1 MTPPE
6 LQPILRDYIT
16 LVCKGQGL
24 SSTKYNDNQW
34 KIMTENIGEFV
45 WLCDEDSNILLFFY
59 VWYNHRNIYQVEVI
73 REKILKDGNISKEQF
88 DRMCQSWASL
98 ESNIIQFTKENQK
111 LMDKQKDKDHNID
124 LEHER

>member
-16 LVCKGQGL
+16 LICKEQGL

-34 KIMTENIGEFV
+34 EIMTENIGEFV
-45 WLCDEDSNILLFFY
+45 WLCDEDSNTLLFFY
-59 VWYNHRNIYQVEVI
+59 VWYNHQKIYQVEVI

-111 LMDKQKDKDHNID
+111 LREKQRDKDHNID
-124 LEHER
+124 LEPEQ

>member
-16 LVCKGQGL
+16 LICKEQGL
-24 SSTKYNDNQW
+24 PSTKYNGNQW

-45 WLCDEDSNILLFFY
+45 WLCGEDSNILLFFY

-88 DRMCQSWASL
+88 DRICQS
-98 ESNIIQFTKENQK
+98 
-111 LMDKQKDKDHNID
+111 
-124 LEHER
+124 

>member
-16 LVCKGQGL
+16 LICKEQGL
-24 SSTKYNDNQW
+24 PSTKYNGNQW

-98 ESNIIQFTKENQK
+98 ESNIIQFTKENRK
-111 LMDKQKDKDHNID
+111 LIEKQKAKDHNID
-124 LEHER
+124 LEPER

>member
-16 LVCKGQGL
+16 LICKEQGL
-24 SSTKYNDNQW
+24 PSTKYNGNQW

-111 LMDKQKDKDHNID
+111 LREKQRDKDHNID
-124 LEHER
+124 LEPER

>member
-16 LVCKGQGL
+16 LICKEQGL

-34 KIMTENIGEFV
+34 KIMTENIEEFV

-59 VWYNHRNIYQVEVI
+59 VWYNHRKIYQVEVI

-111 LMDKQKDKDHNID
+111 LMEKQRDKGHNID
-124 LEHER
+124 LEPER

>member
-16 LVCKGQGL
+16 LICKEQGL
-24 SSTKYNDNQW
+24 PSTKYNGNQW

-111 LMDKQKDKDHNID
+111 LMEKQRDKDHNID
-124 LEHER
+124 LEPER

>member
-16 LVCKGQGL
+16 LICKEQGL
-24 SSTKYNDNQW
+24 PSTQYNDNQW
-34 KIMTENIGEFV
+34 EIMTENIGEFV

-59 VWYNHRNIYQVEVI
+59 VWYNHGGIYQAEVI
-73 REKILKDGNISKEQF
+73 WENILKDGKISKEQF

-111 LMDKQKDKDHNID
+111 LTEKQRDKDHNID
-124 LEHER
+124 LEPER

>member
-16 LVCKGQGL
+16 LICKEQGL

-34 KIMTENIGEFV
+34 KIMTENIEEFV

-59 VWYNHRNIYQVEVI
+59 VWYNHRKIYQVEVI

-111 LMDKQKDKDHNID
+111 LMEKQRDKAHNID
-124 LEHER
+124 LEPER

>member
-16 LVCKGQGL
+16 LICKEHGL
-24 SSTKYNDNQW
+24 SSTKYNEKQW
-34 KIMTENIGEFV
+34 EIMTENIGEFV

-59 VWYNHRNIYQVEVI
+59 VWYNHRKIHQVEAI

-98 ESNIIQFTKENQK
+98 ESTIIQFTKENQK
-111 LMDKQKDKDHNID
+111 LMEKQKDKDHNND
-124 LEHER
+124 LDHER

>member
-16 LVCKGQGL
+16 LICKEQGL

-34 KIMTENIGEFV
+34 KIMTENIEEFV

-59 VWYNHRNIYQVEVI
+59 VWYNHQKNYQVEVI

-98 ESNIIQFTKENQK
+98 ESNIIQFTKENRK
-111 LMDKQKDKDHNID
+111 LIEKQKAKDHNID
-124 LEHER
+124 LEPER

>member
-16 LVCKGQGL
+16 LICKEQGL

-34 KIMTENIGEFV
+34 KIMTENIEEFV

-59 VWYNHRNIYQVEVI
+59 VWYNHRKIYQVEVI

-88 DRMCQSWASL
+88 DRICQSWASL

-111 LMDKQKDKDHNID
+111 LTEKQRDKDHNID
-124 LEHER
+124 LEPER

>member
-6 LQPILRDYIT
+6 LQRILRDYIT
-16 LVCKGQGL
+16 LICKEQGL

-34 KIMTENIGEFV
+34 EIMTENIGEFV

-59 VWYNHRNIYQVEVI
+59 VWYNHRKIYQVEVI

-98 ESNIIQFTKENQK
+98 EKNIIQFTKENQK
-111 LMDKQKDKDHNID
+111 LMEKQKNKDQNID
-124 LEHER
+124 LEPER

>member
-6 LQPILRDYIT
+6 LQRILRDYIT
-16 LVCKGQGL
+16 LICKEQGL
-24 SSTKYNDNQW
+24 SSTKYNNNQW
-34 KIMTENIGEFV
+34 EIMTENIGEFV

-111 LMDKQKDKDHNID
+111 LMEKQRDKAHNID
-124 LEHER
+124 LEPER

>member
-16 LVCKGQGL
+16 LICKEQGL
-24 SSTKYNDNQW
+24 PSTKYYDNQW

-45 WLCDEDSNILLFFY
+45 WLCDEESNILLFFY
-59 VWYNHRNIYQVEVI
+59 VWYKHRKIYQLEVI

-111 LMDKQKDKDHNID
+111 LMEKQKNKDQNID
-124 LEHER
+124 LEPER

>member
-16 LVCKGQGL
+16 LICKEKGL
-24 SSTKYNDNQW
+24 ISTKYNDNQW
-34 KIMTENIGEFV
+34 EIMTENIGEFV
-45 WLCDEDSNILLFFY
+45 WLCDEDIHTLLFFY
-59 VWYNHRNIYQVEVI
+59 VWYNHRKIYQLEVI

-88 DRMCQSWASL
+88 DRMCQSWTSL

-111 LMDKQKDKDHNID
+111 LREKQKDKDHNND
-124 LEHER
+124 LDHER

>member
-16 LVCKGQGL
+16 LIYKEQGL
-24 SSTKYNDNQW
+24 PSTKYNDNQW

-73 REKILKDGNISKEQF
+73 REKILKNGNISKEQF

-111 LMDKQKDKDHNID
+111 LTEKQRDKDHNID
-124 LEHER
+124 LEPER

>member
-16 LVCKGQGL
+16 LICKEQGL

-34 KIMTENIGEFV
+34 KIMTENIEEFV

-59 VWYNHRNIYQVEVI
+59 VWYNHRKIYQVEVI
-73 REKILKDGNISKEQF
+73 REKILKDGNISKKQF

-111 LMDKQKDKDHNID
+111 LMEKQRDKAHNID
-124 LEHER
+124 LEPER

>member
-6 LQPILRDYIT
+6 LQPILRNYIT
-16 LVCKGQGL
+16 LICKEQRL
-24 SSTKYNDNQW
+24 PSTQYNDNQW
-34 KIMTENIGEFV
+34 EIMTENIGEFV
-45 WLCDEDSNILLFFY
+45 WLCGEDSNILLFFY

-111 LMDKQKDKDHNID
+111 LMEKQRDKGHNID
-124 LEHER
+124 LEPER

>member
-16 LVCKGQGL
+16 LICKEQGL
-24 SSTKYNDNQW
+24 PSTKYNDNQW

-111 LMDKQKDKDHNID
+111 LREKQRDKDHNID
-124 LEHER
+124 LEPER

>member
-16 LVCKGQGL
+16 LICKEQGL
-24 SSTKYNDNQW
+24 TSTKYNDNQW
-34 KIMTENIGEFV
+34 EIMTENIGEFV
-45 WLCDEDSNILLFFY
+45 WLCDEDINILLFFY
-59 VWYNHRNIYQVEVI
+59 VWYNHRKIYQLEVI
-73 REKILKDGNISKEQF
+73 REKILKDGNFSKEQF

-111 LMDKQKDKDHNID
+111 LREKQKDKDHNND
-124 LEHER
+124 LDHER